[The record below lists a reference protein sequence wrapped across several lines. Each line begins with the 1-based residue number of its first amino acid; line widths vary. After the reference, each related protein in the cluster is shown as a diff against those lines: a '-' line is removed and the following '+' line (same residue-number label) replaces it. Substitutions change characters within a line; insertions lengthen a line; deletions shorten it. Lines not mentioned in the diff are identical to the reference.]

1 MMSTFRL
8 PTTTID
14 GLSIDAA
21 HSAVPTAAGRT
32 IDSVNSAIAEAE
44 TNDRAIVECHPRERR
59 RPARAL
65 ESGKT
70 HSGNLVRRSFCHPLF
85 STQPPHPRKE
95 RDGSPRTR
103 AHGDV
108 ELRDVHDV
116 TYSCVRR
123 V

>member
-44 TNDRAIVECHPRERR
+44 TNDRAIVECHPRNGGAP
-59 RPARAL
+59 PALSSLAKRIPEIL
-65 ESGKT
+65 W
-70 HSGNLVRRSFCHPLF
+70 RSFCHPLF
-85 STQPPHPRKE
+85 STQPPRPREE